1 MRRRRQQETYRRLRC
16 MRTPLLYVTHLLWSS
31 TLLAVIFCRFPCAAQ
46 VPAAPSHPVF
56 PAGNGT
62 PLGEQIAGLLADPGV
77 SRAHWG
83 IAVMAMDG
91 TPILG
96 MDEGK
101 FFRPASNAKL
111 FTTAAAMALLGPGA
125 TVETKVYGDLDASGT
140 VQGDLELV
148 GAGDANLANN
158 DLPYVPPSQRPK
170 GPQAQPA
177 ALDDLRALADQ
188 LAAKGVRRVTGRI
201 VGDETLFPHE
211 PFADSWDVGD
221 LVWGYG
227 APVSALT
234 IADNEMKLTVTPG
247 KMAGSKGH
255 ERYTPVEVTLEQN
268 GVPYYTV
275 NSQVDGTAA
284 GTGSH
289 VNVERLPGSRELRVY
304 GSIAVDAEPDVEH
317 VSIDDPALYAAMA
330 LRQMLIE
337 RGIAVDGEAKAQHQ
351 VMQDA
356 RGFLSAVNEPLSECE
371 ADAVAGNRCAPSCPV
386 RVRQNMLA
394 EKVSAPLA
402 EDVKLTLK
410 VSQNLHAEMLLH
422 RLGVWWYTPC
432 RAGDTGSTVEG
443 ARIVRGF
450 LVRAGL
456 DPADFVFYDGS
467 GLSGHDLVTPRATA
481 QLLEYA
487 TKQPWFAQ
495 WKAALPVGGE
505 DGTLSSRFP
514 DAPLKDHL
522 FAKTGTLGESRG
534 LSGYVDTASGKQV
547 IFSIFVDD
555 HAPNGSKDREVMDK
569 IVATIAASE

>member
-1 MRRRRQQETYRRLRC
+1 M
-16 MRTPLLYVTHLLWSS
+16 YVTRGLLCA
-31 TLLAVIFCRFPCAAQ
+31 TLGTVILCRFPCVGQ
-46 VPAAPSHPVF
+46 TPDTRTEQPSHPVF
-56 PAGNGT
+56 PTGTVT
-62 PLGEQIAGLLADPGV
+62 PLGTEIASLLADPGV

-91 TPILG
+91 TPIYG

-111 FTTAAAMALLGPGA
+111 FTTAAAMALLGLDA
-125 TVETKVYGDLDASGT
+125 TVTTELYGDLDANGT
-140 VQGDLELV
+140 VTGDLELV
-148 GAGDANLANN
+148 GAGDANFASD
-158 DLPYVPPSQRPK
+158 DLPYVPPAQRPK
-170 GPQAQPA
+170 NAPQPQPI
-177 ALDDLRALADQ
+177 ALIDVRALADQ
-188 LAAKGVRRVTGRI
+188 LTAKGVKRVTGKV
-201 VGDETLFPHE
+201 VGVDTLFPHE
-211 PFADSWDVGD
+211 PFVDSWDVGD

-247 KMAGSKGH
+247 MATGSKGH
-255 ERYTPVEVTLEQN
+255 ERYTPVTVALEQN

-275 NSQVDGTAA
+275 NSQVDTTAA

-304 GSIAVDAEPDVEH
+304 GSMAVDAQPDVEH

-330 LRQMLIE
+330 LRQMLVE

-351 VMQDA
+351 PVQDA
-356 RGFLSAVNEPLSECE
+356 RGFLSAVNEPLTKCE
-371 ADAVAGNRCAPSCPV
+371 ADAIAGNRCAPICRVP
-386 RVRQNMLA
+386 VRQNMLA
-394 EKVSAPLA
+394 SKVSAPLA
-402 EDVKLTLK
+402 EDVTLTLK
-410 VSQNLHAEMLLH
+410 VSQNLHAEILLH
-422 RLGVWWYTPC
+422 RLGIWWTGPC
-432 RAGDTGSTVEG
+432 AVSAGSTVDG
-443 ARIVRGF
+443 ARMVRGF
-450 LVRAGL
+450 LLRAGL

-481 QLLEYA
+481 QLLAYA

-514 DAPLKDHL
+514 DGPLKDHL

-534 LSGYVDTASGKQV
+534 LSGYVDAASGREV

-555 HAPNGSKDREVMDK
+555 HAPNGSNDRAVMDK
-569 IVATIAASE
+569 IVAAIAANN

>member
-1 MRRRRQQETYRRLRC
+1 MRDSVHGADARYGDRDTEPSGVPDGDRY
-16 MRTPLLYVTHLLWSS
+16 HAAGSGK
-31 TLLAVIFCRFPCAAQ
+31 LAA
-46 VPAAPSHPVF
+46 
-56 PAGNGT
+56 
-62 PLGEQIAGLLADPGV
+62 LLADPGV

-83 IAVMAMDG
+83 IAVMALDG
-91 TPILG
+91 TPIYGL
-96 MDEGK
+96 DEGK

-111 FTTAAAMALLGPGA
+111 FTTAAAMAVMGPEA
-125 TVETKVYGDLDASGT
+125 TVSTKVYGDLDAKGT
-140 VQGDLELV
+140 VTGDLELV
-148 GAGDANLANN
+148 GAADANMASD
-158 DLPYVPPSQRPK
+158 DLPYVPPAQRPK
-170 GPQAQPA
+170 GPQPQPV

-188 LAAKGVRRVTGRI
+188 LVAKGVKRVTGRV
-201 VGDETLFPHE
+201 VGDDTLFPQE

-247 KMAGSKGH
+247 TVTGSKGH
-255 ERYTPVEVTLEQN
+255 ERYTPVSVVLEQN

-304 GSIAVDAEPDVEH
+304 GSIAVDAQPDVEH

-330 LRQMLIE
+330 LRQMLVE

-351 VMQDA
+351 VVQDG
-356 RGFLSAVNEPLSECE
+356 RGFLSAVNEPLTKCE
-371 ADAVAGNRCAPSCPV
+371 ADAIAGNRCAPSCPV
-386 RVRQNMLA
+386 HVRQNVLA
-394 EKVSAPLA
+394 SKVSAPLA
-402 EDVKLTLK
+402 EDVTLTLK

-422 RLGVWWYTPC
+422 RLGVWWNGTVHGN
-432 RAGDTGSTVEG
+432 ATGSTVDG
-443 ARIVRGF
+443 ARMVRGF

-456 DPADFVFYDGS
+456 DPGDFVFYDGS

-481 QLLEYA
+481 QLLAYA

-534 LSGYVDTASGKQV
+534 LSGYVDTASGQEV

-555 HAPNGSKDREVMDK
+555 HAPNGSNDRAVMDK
-569 IVATIAASE
+569 IVAAIAAE

>member
-1 MRRRRQQETYRRLRC
+1 MRI
-16 MRTPLLYVTHLLWSS
+16 PLLYLTRGVLAA
-31 TLLAVIFCRFPCAAQ
+31 TLGAVMLYRSPCVGQ
-46 VPAAPSHPVF
+46 TPAAPIEPTSHPVF
-56 PAGNGT
+56 PTGTVT
-62 PLGEQIAGLLADPGV
+62 PLGVQIAALLADPGV

-83 IAVMAMDG
+83 IAVTALDG
-91 TPILG
+91 TPVYG
-96 MDEGK
+96 WDEGK

-111 FTTAAAMALLGPGA
+111 FTTAAAMALLRPDA
-125 TVETKVYGDLDASGT
+125 TVSTKIFGDLDANGT
-140 VQGDLELV
+140 VKGDLELV
-148 GAGDANLANN
+148 GGADANLASD
-158 DLPYVPPSQRPK
+158 DLPYVSPGQRPK
-170 GPQAQPA
+170 GPQPQPV

-188 LAAKGVRRVTGRI
+188 LVAKGVKRVTGRV
-201 VGDETLFPHE
+201 VGDDTLFPHE

-247 KMAGSKGH
+247 KVSGSKGH
-255 ERYTPVEVTLEQN
+255 ERYTPVTVTLEQN
-268 GVPYYTV
+268 GVPYYNV
-275 NSQVDGTAA
+275 DSQVDGAAA
-284 GTGSH
+284 GAGSH
-289 VNVERLPGSRELRVY
+289 VNVDRLPGSRVLRVY
-304 GSIAVDAEPDVEH
+304 GSIAVDAQPDVEH

-330 LRQMLIE
+330 LRQLLVE

-351 VMQDA
+351 PVQDA
-356 RGFLSAVNEPLSECE
+356 RGFLSAVNEPLTKCE
-371 ADAVAGNRCAPSCPV
+371 ADAIAGSRCAPSCPV
-386 RVRQNMLA
+386 HARQDMLA
-394 EKVSAPLA
+394 EKMSAPLA
-402 EDVKLTLK
+402 EDVTLTLK

-422 RLGVWWYTPC
+422 RLGTWWTGPC
-432 RAGDTGSTVEG
+432 AVSTGSTVDG
-443 ARIVRGF
+443 ARMVRGF

-481 QLLEYA
+481 QLLAYA

-534 LSGYVDTASGKQV
+534 LSGYVDTASGREV

-555 HAPNGSKDREVMDK
+555 HAPNGSNDRAVMDK
-569 IVATIAASE
+569 IVAAIAANE